1 MDKRKSKV
9 PMRQQPPRERV
20 KNFEEVPLG
29 YSEEEA
35 MREASRCLGCKKPQ
49 CVLGCPVEIDIPAFI
64 KKIQEGEFLEAA
76 KIIREQNTLPAICG
90 RVCPQET
97 QCEIKCILAK
107 KGEPVAIGRLE
118 RFAAD
123 FERTRKWPKPN
134 ITKNGHKVAV
144 VGSGP
149 AGLTCAGELA
159 KMHFEAHVFEALHRL
174 GGVLVY
180 GIPEFRLPKAIV
192 EAEIGYLRDL
202 GVRFFTNEI
211 IGRSQTIQELF
222 DEEGYEAVFVG
233 SGAGLPRLIGIPG
246 ENLVGICSANEYLTR
261 TNLMK
266 AYRFP
271 EYHTPVLKG
280 ERVAVFGGG
289 NVAMD
294 SARTAL
300 RLGGKDVR
308 IIYRRSRDELP
319 ARSEEVEHAEEESIT
334 FDFLAAPLKF
344 LGDHDGWVKG
354 VRCQRM
360 KLGEPDESGR
370 RRPEPIPGEEYE
382 VDIDL
387 AIIAIGNLPHPL
399 IGETTLGLKLGKKGN
414 IEIDENGM
422 TNIPGLFAGGDIVT
436 GAATVIEAM
445 GAGKTA
451 ARSIAEYILAK
462 SGAKGR

>member
-1 MDKRKSKV
+1 MDKPKTKV
-9 PMRQQPPRERV
+9 PMREQPPRERV
-20 KNFEEVPLG
+20 KNFDEVPLG

-49 CVLGCPVEIDIPAFI
+49 CVLGCPVGIDIPTFI
-64 KKIQEGEFLEAA
+64 GKIKEGEFLQA
-76 KIIREQNTLPAICG
+76 IRSIREYNTLPAICG

-97 QCEIKCILAK
+97 QCEIKCILGK

-123 FERTRKWPKPN
+123 FERTREWPVPR
-134 ITKNGHKVAV
+134 IVKNGHKVAV

-159 KMHFEAHVFEALHRL
+159 KMGFEPHVFEALHKL

-192 EAEIGYLRDL
+192 EEEVDCLRRL
-202 GVRFFTNEI
+202 GVAFHTNEV
-211 IGRSQTIQELF
+211 IGRTQTVQELF
-222 DEEGYEAVFVG
+222 DEGYEAVFVG
-233 SGAGLPRLIGIPG
+233 SGAGLPRMLGIPG
-246 ENLVGICSANEYLTR
+246 ENLAGICSANEYLTR

-271 EYHTPVLKG
+271 EYHTPVLNG

-308 IIYRRSRDELP
+308 IIYRRSREELP
-319 ARSEEVEHAEEESIT
+319 ARIEEVEHAEEEGVT
-334 FDFLAAPLKF
+334 FQFLAAPLEF
-344 LGDHDGWVKG
+344 IGDEDGWVRS

-360 KLGEPDESGR
+360 RLGEPDESGR
-370 RRPEPIPGEEYE
+370 RRPEPIPGDEFTTEIE
-382 VDIDL
+382 L
-387 AIIAIGNLPHPL
+387 AIVAIGNLPHPL
-399 IGETTLGLKLGKKGN
+399 IGETTPGLRLGKKGT
-414 IEIDENGM
+414 IEVDENGM

-445 GAGKTA
+445 GAGKA
-451 ARSIAEYILAK
+451 AAKSIAEYIRGK
-462 SGAKGR
+462 GAKAK